1 MTDYEGVD
9 MPDNTRTARSITRA
23 VRPRK
28 IAVSKI
34 TNARGLAAKACR
46 DRLTTAI
53 LCSIIMA
60 GVAEPCLLWRRE
72 AR

>member
-1 MTDYEGVD
+1 

-34 TNARGLAAKACR
+34 TNARGLALAAKACR